1 MWHCASHEIA
11 RAFVLNGAHVIMVN
25 RKEDQGQQAIEN
37 IKKEAGQDAKIEWK
51 GCNMGNLRQINEVF
65 TEIREQE
72 DRLDLVSS
80 RTHQTNISNN
90 PDIAYS
96 LRWH

>member
-1 MWHCASHEIA
+1 MWHCASYEIS

-25 RKEDQGQQAIEN
+25 RKDDQGQQAIEN
-37 IKKEAGQDAKIEWK
+37 IKKEAGQDEKIEWK
-51 GCNMGNLRQINEVF
+51 GCDMGNLRQINDVF
-65 TEIREQE
+65 TEIWEQE

-90 PDIAYS
+90 PDIAHS
-96 LRWH
+96 LRRH